1 MSGELIKHVRG
12 VVVLNGII
20 NHSFRSSVES
30 GHALFWFSESR
41 AEYTDLQGAWQ
52 IHQRFSIALFP
63 ILGCASDIGVCQ
75 RSLASPDKPLG
86 FIRRIYTS
94 NLIVFS
100 PHTK

>member
-1 MSGELIKHVRG
+1 MSGELIKHARG

-63 ILGCASDIGVCQ
+63 ILGCAAWFYPKDLYFEQNRQSD
-75 RSLASPDKPLG
+75 RK
-86 FIRRIYTS
+86 R
-94 NLIVFS
+94 
-100 PHTK
+100 